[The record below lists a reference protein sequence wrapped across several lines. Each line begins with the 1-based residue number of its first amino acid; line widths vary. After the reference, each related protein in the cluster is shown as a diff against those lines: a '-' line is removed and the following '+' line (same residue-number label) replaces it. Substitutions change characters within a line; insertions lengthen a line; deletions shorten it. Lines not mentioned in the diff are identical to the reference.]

1 MLNDL
6 GPKKKVTRTYCM
18 HRKFLD
24 IYKKFEWYLEKEKYD

>member
-6 GPKKKVTRTYCM
+6 GPKKKVTRTWCM

-24 IYKKFEWYLEKEKYD
+24 ISKKFEWYLEKEK